1 LKVDVKEDWLFIV
14 FKIEYSN
21 MQDMIVP
28 VHSNFMLVLFSFTFA
43 VGLAIGIIIGK
54 INAKYNPFYPK
65 KNVKEKPQK

>member
-1 LKVDVKEDWLFIV
+1 
-14 FKIEYSN
+14 